1 MFCGKE
7 FHIRKREYSVLV
19 MENIFPKTDSKHQG
33 LAFETNISEYVL
45 IHKIEDFPILWKEF
59 AEKICYLKNII
70 LNLS

>member
-45 IHKIEDFPILWKEF
+45 IHKIEDFPI
-59 AEKICYLKNII
+59 
-70 LNLS
+70 S